1 MRAMQTAH
9 GQAADR
15 AVTAAIRTLE
25 QAVTPADGAIT
36 PAAETQLQNAID
48 LLRRSDA
55 RPDLLPRLEQMAVD
69 LRTAVNAKIY
79 GRANLHAS
87 RLARLRRA
95 LAR

>member
-1 MRAMQTAH
+1 MDALH
-9 GQAADR
+9 GGSGNATER
-15 AVTAAIRTLE
+15 AVMSAMRTL
-25 QAVTPADGAIT
+25 ACAAAAGAIT

-48 LLRRSDA
+48 LLRRSEP
-55 RPDLLPRLEQMAVD
+55 RTDLLPRLEQMAVD

-79 GRANLHAS
+79 GRPNLHAS